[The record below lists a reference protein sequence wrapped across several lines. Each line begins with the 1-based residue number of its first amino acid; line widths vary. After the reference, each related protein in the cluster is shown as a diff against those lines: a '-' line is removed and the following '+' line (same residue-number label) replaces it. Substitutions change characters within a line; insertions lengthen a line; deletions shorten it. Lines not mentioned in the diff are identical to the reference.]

1 MLEGG
6 FRVSKLKGKGWWED
20 KCMGFGVWDKASH
33 NCRASD
39 SFIPEIRRGGVSATS
54 AAETIVLQLTSIF
67 TKIFSSSLGGRILC
81 RLWEHYGRTVSK
93 KGM

>member
-1 MLEGG
+1 MYGIWDL
-6 FRVSKLKGKGWWED
+6 
-20 KCMGFGVWDKASH
+20 DKASH
-33 NCRASD
+33 NCSASD
-39 SFIPEIRRGGVSATS
+39 SFIPEIRRGGGGSATL